1 MDFIYVVDCDV
12 CLHPYWEDE
21 LINGVCVGC
30 KEFEEEWANQKTTT
44 LVQRVWRLLYL
55 MAKLI
60 YATTATEVIYKK
72 KFFSPTKPGG
82 VL

>member
-60 YATTATEVIYKK
+60 YATTATEGIYKK